1 MATQQ
6 ASYLFDTRYYGI
18 TKVLHAPCNTKIRL
32 KHIIKRVF
40 VYGITVLH
48 GFCIRLCKALQS
60 NRKHKRLNFNTLS
73 IPFYPACG
81 AVKYEYSV
89 NSCNTVI
96 PIVNTLITNTIQSFT
111 YYIHLCNTCNTVILP
126 IIKEM
131 LK

>member
-1 MATQQ
+1 MTTKQT
-6 ASYLFDTRYYGI
+6 SYFFDSPYYSI
-18 TKVLHAPCNTKIRL
+18 TPVLHALCNTKIRL

-48 GFCIRLCKALQS
+48 RYRIRLCKGLQF
-60 NRKHKRLNFNTLS
+60 NRKHKRLNFSTLS
-73 IPFYPACG
+73 IPFYPSCK

-89 NSCNTVI
+89 KSCNTVI
-96 PIVNTLITNTIQSFT
+96 PIVNSLTINAILSFK